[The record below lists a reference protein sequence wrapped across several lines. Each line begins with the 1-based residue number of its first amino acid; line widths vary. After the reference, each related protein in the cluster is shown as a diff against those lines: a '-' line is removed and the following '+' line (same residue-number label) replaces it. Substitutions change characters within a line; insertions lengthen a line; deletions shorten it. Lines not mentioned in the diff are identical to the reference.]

1 MGIGMRFK
9 VGLGR
14 LSAFAAVLLLCSA
27 CAESS
32 QESETQK
39 MELTETQTAISKLEF
54 LVGNWGGPGISY
66 GADGTETRY
75 HDTEFVR
82 FDLDRHLLLINARG
96 ENSDGETT
104 YSLHT
109 VIHYDAEVKSYV
121 YTPYSGKRPPRSFDC
136 TLNDTPQFICL
147 TQDQSYRLTFQRL
160 PDGRWN
166 EFGERLNGGA
176 WVKNFETIL
185 SAQ

>member
-1 MGIGMRFK
+1 

-14 LSAFAAVLLLCSA
+14 LFAFMAALLLCSA
-27 CAESS
+27 CAEPR
-32 QESETQK
+32 QEREPQAA
-39 MELTETQTAISKLEF
+39 ELTETQTAISNLKF
-54 LVGNWGGPGISY
+54 LVGNWAGSGTSY
-66 GADGTETRY
+66 GVDGTETRY

-82 FDLDRHLLLINARG
+82 FDLDRNLLLINARG
-96 ENSDGETT
+96 ENSEGETT

-109 VIHYDAEVKSYV
+109 VIHYDAEAQSYV

-166 EFGERLNGGA
+166 EFGERLNGER

-185 SAQ
+185 SSQ

>member
-1 MGIGMRFK
+1 MLAG
-9 VGLGR
+9 
-14 LSAFAAVLLLCSA
+14 LLLVCSA
-27 CAESS
+27 CAEPR
-32 QESETQK
+32 QESETQAA
-39 MELTETQTAISKLEF
+39 ELTETQAAISKLDF
-54 LVGNWGGPGISY
+54 LVGNWAGPGTSY

-75 HDTEFVR
+75 QDTEFVR
-82 FDLDRHLLLINARG
+82 FDLDRNLLLINARG

-109 VIHYDAEVKSYV
+109 VIHYDAKAQSYV
-121 YTPYSGKRPPRSFDC
+121 YTPYSGKNPPRSFGC

-166 EFGERLNGGA
+166 EFGERLNGEA

-185 SAQ
+185 SPQ